1 MTPIVDRHGGT
12 LDKFIG
18 DCIMVFFGAPAVDE
32 KHALHAVQMALDM
45 QQEMARL
52 NENWRKRGYDPLHI
66 GIGIHTGFVTV
77 GSFGSAEFL
86 DYTVIGRA
94 VNLAARIESQ
104 AEGGKILISAR
115 THSLVRDEVK
125 TIAHPDLTLK
135 GIPEPQVVWEVEAA

>member
-1 MTPIVDRHGGT
+1 MTPIIERHGGT

-18 DCIMVFFGAPAVDE
+18 DCVMVFFGAPAADE
-32 KHALHAVQMALDM
+32 KHALHAVHMALDM
-45 QQEMARL
+45 QQEMNRL
-52 NENWRKRGYDPLHI
+52 NESWRKHGYDPLHI

-77 GSFGSAEFL
+77 GNFGSSDFL

-104 AEGGKILISAR
+104 AEGGKVLISAR

-125 TIAHPDLTLK
+125 TQPHPDLTLK
-135 GIPEPQVVWEVEAA
+135 GIPDPQVVWEVVPG